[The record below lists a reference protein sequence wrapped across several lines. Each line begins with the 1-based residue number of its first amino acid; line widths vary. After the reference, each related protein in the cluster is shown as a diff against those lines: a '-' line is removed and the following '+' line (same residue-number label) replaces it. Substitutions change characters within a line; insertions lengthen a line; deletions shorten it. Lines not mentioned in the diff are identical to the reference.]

1 MRDLV
6 ILLPILAIAL
16 AALRRPWIGVLGWTW
31 ISIMNPHKL
40 AWRIDDLPLA
50 ALVAGCT
57 LLGLMMTRD
66 KRSPFQGAAS
76 VVLVLFMFWMCL
88 TYPFSLFPDLSYE
101 MWTRVLKID
110 LMILVAIMLLHERR
124 QIMWLVWVLVG
135 SLAFYGVKGGIFTI
149 LTGGSFRVWGPTGS
163 FIEGN
168 NEIALALIVAIP
180 LIRFLQMQL
189 PQGAKRW
196 VFHSFT
202 AAMLLCAVAAVGSHS
217 RGALLAIVAMAVFL
231 WWRSPNKIP
240 GGILMVLAGA
250 LLLAFM
256 PEEWTARMQTIET
269 YQSDSSAMGRI
280 NAWWMTWNLAK
291 DRFFGGGY
299 SIYSASVFQAYAPD
313 PTDVHAA
320 HSIYFQVLGEHGFIG
335 LFLFLLLWILVWRGA
350 GWLRKHGVAQAE
362 SRWAADLGAMC
373 QVALVGY
380 LVGGTF
386 LSLAYFDLPY
396 NLLVL
401 VVVAKRWVVDRAWER
416 EPPPATSKYRLL
428 RLFGVPA

>member
-1 MRDLV
+1 MRDVV
-6 ILLPILAIAL
+6 ILLMILAIAIT
-16 AALRRPWIGVLGWTW
+16 ALRRPWIGVLGWTW
-31 ISIMNPHKL
+31 ISVMNPHKL

-57 LLGLMMTRD
+57 LLGLMITRD
-66 KRSPFQGAAS
+66 RRSPFQGAAS
-76 VVLVLFMFWMCL
+76 VVLVLFMFWMCV
-88 TYPFSLFPDLSYE
+88 TFPFSLFPEQSYE
-101 MWTRVLKID
+101 MWSRVMKID
-110 LMILVAIMLLHERR
+110 LMILVAIMLLLQRR
-124 QIMWLVWVLVG
+124 QIMWLAWVLVG

-149 LTGGSFRVWGPTGS
+149 LTGGSFRVWGPSGS

-189 PQGAKRW
+189 PRDGKRW

-217 RGALLAIVAMAVFL
+217 RGALLAIVLV
-231 WWRSPNKIP
+231 
-240 GGILMVLAGA
+240 
-250 LLLAFM
+250 AFM
-256 PEEWTARMQTIET
+256 PDEWTSRMQTIET
-269 YQSDSSAMGRI
+269 YQADASAMGRI
-280 NAWWMTWNLAK
+280 NAWWMAWNLAK
-291 DRFFGGGY
+291 DRFLGGGF
-299 SIYSASVFQAYAPD
+299 SIYSGSVFQAYAPD

-320 HSIYFQVLGEHGFIG
+320 HSIYFQVLGEHGFVGI
-335 LFLFLLLWILVWRGA
+335 FLFLLLWLLVWRSA
-350 GWLRKHGVAQAE
+350 GWLRKHGAAQPE
-362 SRWAADLGAMC
+362 SKWTSDLGAMC

-380 LVGGTF
+380 VVGGTF

-401 VVVAKRWVVDRAWER
+401 VVVARRWVEERGWEK
-416 EPPPATSKYRLL
+416 EPPPVAHKSKIL